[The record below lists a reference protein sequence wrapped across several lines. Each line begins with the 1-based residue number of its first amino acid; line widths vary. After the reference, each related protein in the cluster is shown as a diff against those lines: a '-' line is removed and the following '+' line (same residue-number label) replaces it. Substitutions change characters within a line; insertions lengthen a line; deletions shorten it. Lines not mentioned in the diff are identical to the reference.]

1 MLKRCVLQ
9 FVSFW
14 FISIKKNYICTSLMI
29 ISIVFGLT
37 SCGSEVA
44 PFSQT
49 ALPISTVTANP
60 TSKPTLSKD
69 LTYRWLKSIPCAPP
83 CFEGITP
90 GQTNTAEAMT
100 LLKQNPLI
108 DKATVGQEPPT
119 STGYGL
125 LSWNWVGGK
134 TTTNDE
140 WGTEGSMAQDTNP
153 AKTIILI
160 FPKLSTYKLK
170 EVIQAFGEPS
180 HIAATDETI
189 PEGYPHTYVIKFVY
203 LKQGFYVQTKF
214 SKLSISSGEDEVGS
228 PTFFMPGPE
237 GFAKFKYPPVLVV
250 WQGHKP
256 FDFYCRSSNGKPC
269 GRLPPT
275 P

>member
-1 MLKRCVLQ
+1 VK
-9 FVSFW
+9 
-14 FISIKKNYICTSLMI
+14 
-29 ISIVFGLT
+29 FGLLSKKYLLRT
-37 SCGSEVA
+37 LVVTGVALVVIACGSEA
-44 PFSQT
+44 SFTNQT
-49 ALPISTVTANP
+49 VQPIP
-60 TSKPTLSKD
+60 TITLKPSSKPTLPKD

-90 GQTNTAEAMT
+90 GQTNTAEALA

-134 TTTNDE
+134 ITTNDE
-140 WGTEGSMAQDTNP
+140 WGTVGSMAQDTNP

-160 FPKLSTYKLK
+160 FPKLTTYKLK

-180 HIAATDETI
+180 HVAATDETI
-189 PEGYPHTYVIKFVY
+189 PEGYPHTYVLKFVY
-203 LKQGFYVQTKF
+203 LKQGFFVETKF
-214 SKLSISSGEDEVGS
+214 SKLATSSVEDEVNSPIFFAPGS
-228 PTFFMPGPE
+228 E
-237 GFAKFKYPPVLVV
+237 GFAKFKYPPVLVA
-250 WQGHKP
+250 WQGHKS
-256 FDFYCRSSNGKPC
+256 FNFYCRSSNGKPC
-269 GRLPPT
+269 GRLTTT